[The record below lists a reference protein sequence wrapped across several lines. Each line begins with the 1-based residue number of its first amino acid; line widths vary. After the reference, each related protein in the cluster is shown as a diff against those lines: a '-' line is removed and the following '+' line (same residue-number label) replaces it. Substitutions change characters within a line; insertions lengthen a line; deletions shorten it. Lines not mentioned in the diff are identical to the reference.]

1 MITALND
8 NQKLIK
14 DKIITFPD
22 NGEPYIT
29 GARCLKCGKLH
40 FPATTL
46 CTSCY
51 SEELETAPLDYAG
64 TIYCSTTVYIGVKG
78 FKTPYM
84 LAWVD
89 LNDSRLAAQLDWDP
103 ARKDEIKPGMKVRMV
118 CSVLRQDADGKEI
131 VGYKFRPLFDEEA
144 EA

>member
-1 MITALND
+1 MITELGE

-14 DKIITFPD
+14 NNIIAFPE

-29 GARCLKCGKLH
+29 GARCKKCGKLH

-51 SEELETAPLDYAG
+51 SEELEEAPLDREG
-64 TIYCSTTVYIGVKG
+64 TVYCFTTVYIGVKG

-103 ARKDEIKPGMKVRMV
+103 ARKDEITPGMKVRMV
-118 CSVLRQDADGKEI
+118 CDVLRQDVDGTDI
-131 VGYKFRPLFDEEA
+131 VGYKFRPIFDGEMTS
-144 EA
+144 